1 MSGVISKMF
10 SKRGVALALVISAIL
25 IFGFDIAPIVRYL
38 LLILIFFVCISGL
51 AHKGGNGNG
60 NEYWSVVFHT
70 PLFWLLG
77 ALFLAGLG
85 GVFFSPE
92 PFSSLKNFWSEFF
105 LNFLAYVSVSLFFLK
120 NNLPKRWMHF
130 LLGVNAL
137 FVLVYLALLAQWVLF
152 PTSPLFPRDDANVTG
167 SGVSLFFNFGNGSE
181 IFNGIKH
188 TSLFLTLMIS
198 ISFGILAMRHPLSRY
213 AAILLLLDLFLL
225 FSTTR
230 RAAIIAVFS
239 TMFLMSFL
247 MATARKY
254 AALALV
260 FLSVLFGLIW
270 ITGSQEHFIRE
281 DWSLICQGKI
291 EKAKELGG
299 SIPLRFVTYREF
311 LKEIAKE
318 PFRPK
323 GLGKK
328 LIRVYHPQLVKR
340 AGLQHGHNVFID
352 YAFELGVQGAL
363 LLFFV
368 CMNQGILF
376 FRAFKESN
384 DIEEKTLLFASISFL
399 LMFWGANMFTDGFV
413 NDTSAIYWLFTG
425 LATAVALKSKK
436 MEYLSYS
443 SNRAS
448 TN

>member
-1 MSGVISKMF
+1 MSGVISTMF
-10 SKRGVALALVISAIL
+10 SKKEMSLALVVSSIL
-25 IFGFDIAPIVRYL
+25 MFGFDIAPIVRYL
-38 LLILIFFVCISGL
+38 LLISIFFICISSL
-51 AHKGGNGNG
+51 AHKGS
-60 NEYWSVVFHT
+60 NENSDDDWSMFFHT
-70 PLFWLLG
+70 PLFWILG
-77 ALFLAGLG
+77 ALFLAGVG

-105 LNFLAYVSVSLFFLK
+105 LNLLAYVSVALFFLK
-120 NNLPKRWMHF
+120 NNFPKRWMH
-130 LLGVNAL
+130 LLLWVNAI
-137 FVLVYLALLAQWVLF
+137 FVLVYLVLLAQWVLF
-152 PTSPLFPRDDANVTG
+152 PTSPLFPREDANVTG
-167 SGVSLFFNFGNGSE
+167 SGVSLFFRFGNGSE

-188 TSLFLTLMIS
+188 TSLFLILMIS
-198 ISFGILAMRHPLSRY
+198 ISFAFLVMRHPLSRY
-213 AAILLLLDLFLL
+213 AAILLILDLFLL

-239 TMFLMSFL
+239 TMFLTSFL

-254 AALALV
+254 AVLALV
-260 FLSVLFGLIW
+260 FLSVFFGIIW
-270 ITGSQEHFIRE
+270 FTGSQQHFIRE

-318 PFRPK
+318 PFRPR

-328 LIRVYHPQLVKR
+328 LIRVHHPQLVKR

-363 LLFFV
+363 MLFLV
-368 CMNQGILF
+368 CLGQGILF
-376 FRAFKESN
+376 FRAFKASD

-413 NDTSAIYWLFTG
+413 NDTSAMYWLFTG
-425 LATAVALKSKK
+425 LATSVALKSKK
-436 MEYLSYS
+436 ME
-443 SNRAS
+443 
-448 TN
+448 